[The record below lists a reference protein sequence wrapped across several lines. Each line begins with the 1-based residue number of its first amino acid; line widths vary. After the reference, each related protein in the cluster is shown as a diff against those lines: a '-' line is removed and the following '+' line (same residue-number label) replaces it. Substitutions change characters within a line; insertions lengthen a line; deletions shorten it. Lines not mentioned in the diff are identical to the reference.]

1 MHYTES
7 TFLFRFEFLYFRICL
22 FSLIA
27 HGYNGWTF
35 LIPPV
40 TYVSFFFPESYACLR
55 PRCSRGCF
63 LRRNRSVPP
72 QFAAAAQRVPAAA
85 VEVKELLCRSCRNAK
100 LDFVQLAAESCAI
113 EVAHSLSERT
123 R

>member
-40 TYVSFFFPESYACLR
+40 TYVSFFSPSLK
-55 PRCSRGCF
+55 
-63 LRRNRSVPP
+63 
-72 QFAAAAQRVPAAA
+72 RVFVRDAA
-85 VEVKELLCRSCRNAK
+85 VVVSCDVTAACRRSMRSSC
-100 LDFVQLAAESCAI
+100 VPQQLVDRI
-113 EVAHSLSERT
+113 FEVA
-123 R
+123 